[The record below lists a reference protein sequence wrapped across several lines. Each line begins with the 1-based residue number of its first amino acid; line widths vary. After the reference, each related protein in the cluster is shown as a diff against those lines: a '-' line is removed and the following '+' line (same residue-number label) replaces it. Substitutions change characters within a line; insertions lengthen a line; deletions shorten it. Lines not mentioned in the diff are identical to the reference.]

1 MNWTDYTEA
10 IRLSKAQW
18 NQPVTSKE
26 AVEQQKKLDKS
37 VGIKNPYL
45 GMSFKELKALGRGLR

>member
-1 MNWTDYTEA
+1 MQEAGMN
-10 IRLSKAQW
+10 LAQW
-18 NQPVTSKE
+18 DE